1 MKKLYVVGNP
11 VEHSKSPEIH
21 NYWLKKY
28 NQDYQYEK
36 LKLSL
41 HDKIFVEQ
49 KLDLINKLT
58 KALKGNSTIEKA

>member
-41 HDKIFVEQ
+41 DDKIFVR
-49 KLDLINKLT
+49 T
-58 KALKGNSTIEKA
+58 KT

>member
-21 NYWLKKY
+21 NLWLTKY
-28 NQDYQYEK
+28 DQDCQYEK

-41 HDKIFVEQ
+41 DEKIFAKQ
-49 KLDLINKLT
+49 KVDLIKKIREGKL
-58 KALKGNSTIEKA
+58 KE